1 MDYNKSMF
9 LEEVALDFDLE
20 RIANLSLFE
29 KFKFDDYVTL
39 IYQEALF
46 AEKEGIRNLDKSP
59 NYTRNKTYTLFAMLV
74 LNGTKPEILREII
87 MNYARSF
94 EKSDTYYAK
103 IAIMGIGLLM
113 IVEEY
118 PADAIFNY
126 LMLLLGRNFLL
137 ENKKYDGCPGKYAEI
152 DLELA
157 DAIEYKP
164 FEGELRKLK
173 YDMLALLKLSHEKG
187 KGFVKELINDG
198 YGNDELKFFFNMM
211 DVESPEM
218 SAYLYNEFMQSDSRH
233 RRILISGSY
242 AILSKY
248 DVFSTH
254 YIFNSIIGKYSR
266 YDKDSGEIE
275 AEVQAHVDDIM
286 KMD

>member
-1 MDYNKSMF
+1 MDYNRSMF
-9 LEEVALDFDLE
+9 LEEVELNFDLE
-20 RIANLSLFE
+20 RIKNLSVFD

-59 NYTRNKTYTLFAMLV
+59 NYTRNKTYTLFAMLAV
-74 LNGTKPEILREII
+74 NGTKIEVLTEII
-87 MNYARSF
+87 LNYARSF

-103 IAIMGIGLLM
+103 ISIMGIGLLM
-113 IVEEY
+113 MMHEY

-126 LMLLLGRNFLL
+126 LMFLLGRDFLL
-137 ENKKYDGCPGKYAEI
+137 DNKKYDGCPGAYAEVEL
-152 DLELA
+152 DLV

-173 YDMLALLKLSHEKG
+173 YDLLALLKVSHEKG
-187 KGFVKELINDG
+187 KAFVSDLINNQ

-211 DVESPEM
+211 DVDSPELA
-218 SAYLYNEFMQSDSRH
+218 AYLYEEFMMSNSRH
-233 RRILISGSY
+233 RRVLISGAY
-242 AILSKY
+242 AILNRY

-275 AEVQAHVDDIM
+275 EEVKVHFERIL
-286 KMD
+286 KE